1 MRVLLA
7 RFLCEESG
15 ATEVGYALI
24 VAGMAVAIITVLS
37 GLGSKL
43 SMALTTVR
51 AALEWAWSSAAAR
64 TRRSGGE
71 APHLQLNSRAESQR
85 RRVSIDARECGF

>member
-15 ATEVGYALI
+15 STELGYALI
-24 VAGMAVAIITVLS
+24 VAGMAIAIITVLS

-43 SMALTTVR
+43 SLALTTVR
-51 AALEWAWSSAAAR
+51 AALE
-64 TRRSGGE
+64 
-71 APHLQLNSRAESQR
+71 
-85 RRVSIDARECGF
+85 

>member
-15 ATEVGYALI
+15 ETEIGYALI
-24 VAGMAVAIITVLS
+24 AAGMAVAIITVLS

-51 AALEWAWSSAAAR
+51 AALE
-64 TRRSGGE
+64 
-71 APHLQLNSRAESQR
+71 
-85 RRVSIDARECGF
+85 

>member
-1 MRVLLA
+1 MRSFGGVGDMRVLLA

-15 ATEVGYALI
+15 ATEIGYALI

-51 AALEWAWSSAAAR
+51 AALE
-64 TRRSGGE
+64 
-71 APHLQLNSRAESQR
+71 
-85 RRVSIDARECGF
+85 

>member
-15 ATEVGYALI
+15 TTEIGYALI
-24 VAGMAVAIITVLS
+24 AAGMAVAIITVLS

-51 AALEWAWSSAAAR
+51 AAL
-64 TRRSGGE
+64 
-71 APHLQLNSRAESQR
+71 
-85 RRVSIDARECGF
+85 D

>member
-1 MRVLLA
+1 MFDLPPYPVAGGVIDMRVLLA

-15 ATEVGYALI
+15 TTEIGYALI
-24 VAGMAVAIITVLS
+24 AAGMAVAIITVLS

-51 AALEWAWSSAAAR
+51 AALE
-64 TRRSGGE
+64 
-71 APHLQLNSRAESQR
+71 
-85 RRVSIDARECGF
+85 

>member
-15 ATEVGYALI
+15 STEIGYALI
-24 VAGMAVAIITVLS
+24 AAGMSIAIIAVLS

-43 SMALTTVR
+43 SLALTTMR
-51 AALEWAWSSAAAR
+51 AALE
-64 TRRSGGE
+64 
-71 APHLQLNSRAESQR
+71 
-85 RRVSIDARECGF
+85 